1 MTRPDPI
8 LFSLQQLSIDLSL
21 IKRNHNLAKT
31 NQKENDIEHSLT
43 VALLCWYIHD
53 RYNLKL
59 DISKILK
66 YAITHDFVER
76 YAGDVNTFASTDER
90 NAKVLREQESLI
102 RLSDEFSDFQDMA
115 VSMQNYELRQDD
127 ESLFVW
133 TVDKMQGLIMGGMDN
148 WRPYAE
154 IGITYDQFV
163 IKYKELSEKSSEY
176 CKEIFEGLIEYSKST
191 YYDRPT
197 S

>member
-1 MTRPDPI
+1 MTHPDPI
-8 LFSLQQLSIDLSL
+8 LFSLQQLTIDLSL

-76 YAGDVNTFASTDER
+76 YAGDVNTFASADER

-133 TVDKMQGLIMGGMDN
+133 TVDKMQGLIMGDMDS

-191 YYDRPT
+191 YYDRPV
-197 S
+197 